1 LSKKEKKKLLSLAR
15 PLILAL
21 FKFVKKR
28 KKSGGAFLTR
38 SAALFFKPLYFA
50 FSHSLKSNWT
60 NNRPQG
66 LTVFGRW

>member
-21 FKFVKKR
+21 FKFVKKKR

-50 FSHSLKSNWT
+50 FSHSLKSN
-60 NNRPQG
+60 
-66 LTVFGRW
+66 